1 MGVPDRA
8 MSAPRATRVGAAAEN
23 GGMGRGDGS
32 GRVVS
37 APGADDSGAGILHV
51 DMDAFYASVESLDR
65 PELAGRPVIVGG
77 ARGRGV
83 VASAS
88 YEARRFGVR
97 SAMPMAR
104 ARSLCPAAVVV
115 PPRIARYREVS
126 ETVFGIFREF
136 TPVVEP
142 LSIDEAFLD
151 VSGARRLWGGAAAV
165 ADRLRQA
172 VRSRAGL
179 ACSVGGGATKHVA
192 KIASAMSKPDGV
204 LIVAA
209 ADTADFLAPLPVRA
223 VWGVG
228 PRAAQ
233 ALEARGV
240 RTIGDLRDAPASVV
254 EHAVG
259 AVAAQRIQDLARGR
273 DPRPVTT
280 ARVEKSAG
288 HEETFD
294 VDVADTDRLHREI
307 RRLAD
312 RVGER
317 LRAMGAEAAAVT
329 VTVRFADFRT
339 VTRTARLSAPTS
351 VGERLGR
358 HALSVFDGVE
368 RPLPVRL
375 VGVRAEGLRP
385 AAADTLWDEDESWR
399 RAEAAIDGAADR
411 FGAGAV
417 LRASGLVR
425 GADRVPGPGPGP
437 ARPQGRDGAGP
448 VPVP

>member
-1 MGVPDRA
+1 
-8 MSAPRATRVGAAAEN
+8 MSEPGALAVGATAEN
-23 GGMGRGDGS
+23 GDMGRGDGRGRIVS
-32 GRVVS
+32 G
-37 APGADDSGAGILHV
+37 PDTDDAGAGILHV

-126 ETVFGIFREF
+126 EMVFGIFREF

-151 VSGARRLWGGAAAV
+151 VSGARRIWGGAAVIAARV
-165 ADRLRQA
+165 RHA
-172 VRSRAGL
+172 VRTRVGL
-179 ACSVGGGATKHVA
+179 TCSVGGGATKHVA
-192 KIASAMSKPDGV
+192 KIASTMSKPDGV
-204 LIVAA
+204 LIVPAA
-209 ADTADFLAPLPVRA
+209 ETAAFLAPLPTRA
-223 VWGVG
+223 MWGVG
-228 PRAAQ
+228 PRAAE
-233 ALEARGV
+233 ALAARGV
-240 RTIGDLRDAPASVV
+240 RTIGDLRDAPPSLI

-259 AVAAQRIQDLARGR
+259 VVAARRIQDLAHGR
-273 DPRPVTT
+273 DPRSVTP
-280 ARVEKSAG
+280 ARIEKSAG

-294 VDVADTDRLHREI
+294 VDVTDGERLRREI

-317 LRAMGAEAAAVT
+317 LRAMGSEAAAVT

-339 VTRTARLSAPTS
+339 VTRTGRLPAPTS
-351 VGERLGR
+351 VGESLGR
-358 HALSVFDGVE
+358 HALAVLDGVE

-375 VGVRAEGLRP
+375 LGVRAEGLRP

-425 GADRVPGPGPGP
+425 GGDRVPGPAPGR
-437 ARPQGRDGAGP
+437 ARPQGRDGAGS